1 LLGVEEV
8 LRAIAAFCDLVAS
21 LPRPGLFMFE
31 VSLLNVVVNPVEPL
45 DECIELL
52 LLSEGGFVGEEL
64 FFLALVLRA
73 PRGG

>member
-1 LLGVEEV
+1 
-8 LRAIAAFCDLVAS
+8 
-21 LPRPGLFMFE
+21 MFE

-64 FFLALVLRA
+64 FFLALVFLLLNGGSRVCPFVVA
-73 PRGG
+73 LWRRGHEACSFLHLVGV

>member
-1 LLGVEEV
+1 
-8 LRAIAAFCDLVAS
+8 
-21 LPRPGLFMFE
+21 MFE

-73 PRGG
+73 PRGGVNR